1 MAAFWDFSK
10 EDAQTEREKAESYS
24 QVLNDMALAEEAKL
38 REGQVAL
45 LSSFED
51 EHRRQCDGFAF
62 SLKRH
67 GDFLTIALT
76 REANQDCDWA
86 RATKEHV
93 ETINLGKVDSIKLF
107 PGHSADMGGSFGWS
121 VSHIQ
126 EDANG
131 KACGWS
137 SSPGCP
143 LGPPKTGRHEVRP
156 SWGGFDAPSQ
166 RWFLAWDE
174 KSDRGLHHM
183 EMGSGCT
190 HHTTDYPRQS
200 KDDAIAFRGLGL
212 SIFAP
217 FGRGQELL
225 DAIHTEIAR
234 GSKAMTK
241 SIHSRG
247 RGV

>member
-1 MAAFWDFSK
+1 MDAFWDWNK
-10 EDAQTEREKAESYS
+10 QEVQTEREKAESYS
-24 QVLNDMALAEEAKL
+24 HVLNDMARAEEAKL
-38 REGQVAL
+38 REGQAAL
-45 LSSFED
+45 LASFED
-51 EHRRQCDGFAF
+51 EHRRQCDGFSF
-62 SLKRH
+62 SLNRH

-76 REANQDCDWA
+76 REANQDSDWA
-86 RATKEHV
+86 HATKEHV
-93 ETINLGKVDSIKLF
+93 ETINLAKVDSIKLF
-107 PGHSADMGGSFGWS
+107 SGHSADMGGSFGWS

-126 EDANG
+126 EDASG
-131 KACGWS
+131 KSCSWS
-137 SSPGCP
+137 YSSGRP

-156 SWGGFDAPSQ
+156 SWGVPDAPSQ
-166 RWFLAWDE
+166 RRFLAWDE
-174 KSDRGLHHM
+174 KSDRGIHHM
-183 EMGSGCT
+183 EMGGGCT

-200 KDDAIAFRGLGL
+200 KDDAITFRGLGL

-217 FGRGQELL
+217 FGRGRELL